1 MKRPA
6 AMAAVSAA
14 ATLAASGFT
23 YAAKDQPFEIVML
36 CVAVLAAV
44 FAMFGAACA
53 DE

>member
-14 ATLAASGFT
+14 AVIATGGFT
-23 YAAKDQPFEIVML
+23 YAAKDQPFEIAL
-36 CVAVLAAV
+36 LIIALLAAV
-44 FAMFGAACA
+44 FGVFGAVCA